1 MNGMSLQAALN
12 AEGSLPMGSELAAF
26 LRFFEL
32 RIWGDG
38 HHRARLG
45 GPVPESYTQQR
56 DAPQPDRSRLG
67 GSLPESS
74 SAGVLPRVAVR
85 RIPTEASSVASCA
98 MTAPAEPIADPAS
111 SATVDPLDWADVQA
125 SQGGDQEAYAR
136 LVRRH
141 QQTIA
146 AYMWRFTRQR
156 FTWEELV
163 HDVFVEAY
171 LGLRGYQGRAPFLH
185 WLRRIATRVGYRYW
199 KSRRRLQGREVPLDD
214 AAAAAVARDDG
225 ADASRQAAEVVH
237 GLLARLA
244 PRDRLVMTL
253 MYLEQ
258 CTIAEIAQRTGWSE
272 SLVKVQAFR
281 ARRRLRR
288 ICEQEQEK

>member
-1 MNGMSLQAALN
+1 
-12 AEGSLPMGSELAAF
+12 MGSELSAF
-26 LRFFEL
+26 LRRWL
-32 RIWGDG
+32 TGD
-38 HHRARLG
+38 
-45 GPVPESYTQQR
+45 
-56 DAPQPDRSRLG
+56 
-67 GSLPESS
+67 
-74 SAGVLPRVAVR
+74 
-85 RIPTEASSVASCA
+85 VASCA
-98 MTAPAEPIADPAS
+98 MTAS
-111 SATVDPLDWADVQA
+111 SEQALGREAPATVDPLDWADVQA
-125 SQGGDQEAYAR
+125 SQGGDHEAYAR

-156 FTWEELV
+156 LTWEELV

-199 KSRRRLQGREVPLDD
+199 KRRRRQDRERPLEE
-214 AAAAAVARDDG
+214 AAGDAAVARDDG
-225 ADASRQAAEVVH
+225 VEANRQAAEVVH
-237 GLLARLA
+237 RLLARLA

-258 CTIAEIAQRTGWSE
+258 CTTAEIAQRTGWSE

-288 ICEQEQEK
+288 ICEQTDEYL

>member
-1 MNGMSLQAALN
+1 MTGTHLQAALV
-12 AEGSLPMGSELAAF
+12 AEGSLPMGGELSAF
-26 LRFFEL
+26 LR
-32 RIWGDG
+32 WCVSG
-38 HHRARLG
+38 RLAG
-45 GPVPESYTQQR
+45 WALAAASE
-56 DAPQPDRSRLG
+56 QPDG
-67 GSLPESS
+67 Q
-74 SAGVLPRVAVR
+74 
-85 RIPTEASSVASCA
+85 
-98 MTAPAEPIADPAS
+98 AS
-111 SATVDPLDWADVQA
+111 SAAADSLDWGDVQA
-125 SQGGDQEAYAR
+125 SQGGDHDAYAR

-141 QQTIA
+141 QRTIA

-156 FTWEELV
+156 LTWEELV

-171 LGLRGYQGRAPFLH
+171 VGLHGYQGRAPFLH
-185 WLRRIATRVGYRYW
+185 WLKRIATRVGYRYW
-199 KSRRRLQGREVPLDD
+199 KRRRRLQGRESPLDD
-214 AAAAAVARDDG
+214 AAADAAVARDDG

-272 SLVKVQAFR
+272 SLVKVQAYR

-288 ICEQEQEK
+288 ICEEQEKGSGLICAQHPPGRSGK